1 MECFMYVCMQG
12 CSLSVQATE
21 LAIPLSEW
29 LDYAKGKSQ
38 RSETDPLYSY
48 LPNKLDKYISFS
60 FHHYSDQLVSWCMWG
75 LAGILKAL
83 KFVNEDAKQ
92 VHGCL
97 IRQVSL

>member
-1 MECFMYVCMQG
+1 M
-12 CSLSVQATE
+12 
-21 LAIPLSEW
+21 AIPLSEW

-60 FHHYSDQLVSWCMWG
+60 FHHYSDQLVSWCMGG

-97 IRQVSL
+97 HPSSIFVTQVDHS

>member
-60 FHHYSDQLVSWCMWG
+60 FHHYSDQ
-75 LAGILKAL
+75 
-83 KFVNEDAKQ
+83 F
-92 VHGCL
+92 HGVCGVW
-97 IRQVSL
+97 QEF